1 MRTEVWKIQPY
12 LELAFE
18 VQCIC
23 QVEAVV
29 VPLVIGALRTDFKDF
44 VKWQENRGILNI
56 TGCTQMSALL

>member
-1 MRTEVWKIQPY
+1 MRTEAWKIQRY

-23 QVEAVV
+23 QVEVVV
-29 VPLVIGALRTDFKDF
+29 VPLVIGALRTDLKDF
-44 VKWQENRGILNI
+44 VKWQENLGISNI